1 MPKVAEK
8 LTQMGLV
15 LPAALQPPAG
25 LVLPFAWVNVRGA
38 TVYVSGHGPQ
48 NEDGSIAGPFGQVGG
63 EVSLNDA
70 VDLARKSAVS
80 MLASLQRELGDL
92 DREFNLGGLHSPL
105 NAIANDEGNHVFSI
119 V

>member
-15 LPAALQPPAG
+15 LPAELQPPAG

-70 VDLARKSAVS
+70 VDLARKAAIS
-80 MLASLQRELGDL
+80 MLAR
-92 DREFNLGGLHSPL
+92 RH
-105 NAIANDEGNHVFSI
+105 GNRSFDGSSRLLRRSNPHKE
-119 V
+119 